1 MSEYATLYRAK
12 KTLRAERF
20 VARATTRARARARR
34 RELARASPARQLAR
48 GNFYFHPRRRTTMV
62 VDVDRASPPTPTP
75 TPTVTKWSQRRGRIT
90 LRYDARDVADA
101 RVEVTRANNP
111 SGGSLV
117 RVSFT
122 AIDSTRAGETGETSS
137 ARPARCR
144 RDVSLELYGAVADAS
159 RAETKITD
167 RSLTVTLLKTNA
179 DASHWPR
186 LTLSAVKTRLVVVDF
201 DSWLDE
207 DDERAA
213 EAAFKF
219 DLHSLEH
226 IGNYEDKAHYFPDVR
241 DSDDDMPDM
250 TDIYA

>member
-1 MSEYATLYRAK
+1 
-12 KTLRAERF
+12 
-20 VARATTRARARARR
+20 
-34 RELARASPARQLAR
+34 
-48 GNFYFHPRRRTTMV
+48 MV
-62 VDVDRASPPTPTP
+62 VDVDRASPTTP
-75 TPTVTKWSQRRGRIT
+75 TPTVTKWSQRRRRIT

-122 AIDSTRAGETGETSS
+122 AIDSTTAGERGDETS
-137 ARPARCR
+137 PARRSR

-159 RAETKITD
+159 RAETKITH
-167 RSLTVTLLKTNA
+167 RSLTVTLLKTDA
-179 DASHWPR
+179 DAPHWPR

-226 IGNYEDKAHYFPDVR
+226 IGNYEDKEHYFPDVR

>member
-1 MSEYATLYRAK
+1 
-12 KTLRAERF
+12 
-20 VARATTRARARARR
+20 
-34 RELARASPARQLAR
+34 
-48 GNFYFHPRRRTTMV
+48 MV
-62 VDVDRASPPTPTP
+62 VDVDRASPTTA
-75 TPTVTKWSQRRGRIT
+75 TATVTKWSQRRRRIT
-90 LRYDARDVADA
+90 LRYDARDVEDA

-122 AIDSTRAGETGETSS
+122 AIDSTNAGGENDETSS

-159 RAETKITD
+159 RAETKITH
-167 RSLTVTLLKTNA
+167 RSLTVTLLKTDA
-179 DASHWPR
+179 DAPHWPR

>member
-1 MSEYATLYRAK
+1 MSEYVTLYRAK

-20 VARATTRARARARR
+20 VARATTRARARVVANSRARR
-34 RELARASPARQLAR
+34 NARPRAR
-48 GNFYFHPRRRTTMV
+48 GTFFYPRRRPTMV

-75 TPTVTKWSQRRGRIT
+75 TPTVTKWSQRRRRIT

-159 RAETKITD
+159 RAETKITH

>member
-1 MSEYATLYRAK
+1 
-12 KTLRAERF
+12 
-20 VARATTRARARARR
+20 
-34 RELARASPARQLAR
+34 
-48 GNFYFHPRRRTTMV
+48 
-62 VDVDRASPPTPTP
+62 
-75 TPTVTKWSQRRGRIT
+75 
-90 LRYDARDVADA
+90 
-101 RVEVTRANNP
+101 VEVTRANNP

-122 AIDSTRAGETGETSS
+122 AIDSTTAGERDDETS
-137 ARPARCR
+137 PARRSR

-159 RAETKITD
+159 RAETKITH
-167 RSLTVTLLKTNA
+167 RSLTVTLLKTDV
-179 DASHWPR
+179 DAPHWPR

-226 IGNYEDKAHYFPDVR
+226 IGNYEDKEHYFPDVR

>member
-1 MSEYATLYRAK
+1 MSEYVTLYREI

-20 VARATTRARARARR
+20 VARASADLRSLSSLLPLDARLVVPD
-34 RELARASPARQLAR
+34 RESAEDEDPA
-48 GNFYFHPRRRTTMV
+48 NHSV
-62 VDVDRASPPTPTP
+62 IVDVDRASPTTP
-75 TPTVTKWSQRRGRIT
+75 TPTVTKWSQRRRRIT

-122 AIDSTRAGETGETSS
+122 AIDSTTAGERDDETS
-137 ARPARCR
+137 PARRSR

-159 RAETKITD
+159 RAETKITH
-167 RSLTVTLLKTNA
+167 RSLTVTLLKTDA
-179 DASHWPR
+179 DAPHWPR

-226 IGNYEDKAHYFPDVR
+226 IGNYEDKEHYFPDVR

>member
-1 MSEYATLYRAK
+1 
-12 KTLRAERF
+12 
-20 VARATTRARARARR
+20 
-34 RELARASPARQLAR
+34 
-48 GNFYFHPRRRTTMV
+48 MV
-62 VDVDRASPPTPTP
+62 VDVDRASPTTP
-75 TPTVTKWSQRRGRIT
+75 TPTVTKWSQRRRRIT
-90 LRYDARDVADA
+90 LRYDARDDADA

-122 AIDSTRAGETGETSS
+122 AIDSTTAGERDDETS
-137 ARPARCR
+137 PARRSR

-159 RAETKITD
+159 RAETKITH
-167 RSLTVTLLKTNA
+167 RSLTVTLLKTDA
-179 DASHWPR
+179 DAPHWPR

-226 IGNYEDKAHYFPDVR
+226 IGNYEDKEHYFPDVR

>member
-1 MSEYATLYRAK
+1 
-12 KTLRAERF
+12 
-20 VARATTRARARARR
+20 
-34 RELARASPARQLAR
+34 
-48 GNFYFHPRRRTTMV
+48 MV
-62 VDVDRASPPTPTP
+62 VDVDRASPTTHTPTA
-75 TPTVTKWSQRRGRIT
+75 TPTVTKWSQRRRRIT

-122 AIDSTRAGETGETSS
+122 AIDSTTAGERDDETS
-137 ARPARCR
+137 PARRSR

-159 RAETKITD
+159 RAETKITH
-167 RSLTVTLLKTNA
+167 RSLTVTLLKTDA
-179 DASHWPR
+179 DAPHWPR

-226 IGNYEDKAHYFPDVR
+226 IGNYEDKEHYFPDVR

>member
-1 MSEYATLYRAK
+1 MSEYPTLYRAK
-12 KTLRAERF
+12 KPLRAERF
-20 VARATTRARARARR
+20 VARATTRARARASPRTR
-34 RELARASPARQLAR
+34 ARVSRSPTRARE
-48 GNFYFHPRRRTTMV
+48 FFHPRRRTTVV

-122 AIDSTRAGETGETSS
+122 AIDSTTAGEKGETSS

-159 RAETKITD
+159 RAETKITH
-167 RSLTVTLLKTNA
+167 RSLTVTLLKTDSNA
-179 DASHWPR
+179 PHWPR

>member
-1 MSEYATLYRAK
+1 
-12 KTLRAERF
+12 
-20 VARATTRARARARR
+20 
-34 RELARASPARQLAR
+34 
-48 GNFYFHPRRRTTMV
+48 MV
-62 VDVDRASPPTPTP
+62 VDVDRASPTTP
-75 TPTVTKWSQRRGRIT
+75 TPTVTKWSQRRRRIT

-122 AIDSTRAGETGETSS
+122 AIDSTTAGERDDETS
-137 ARPARCR
+137 PARRRR

-159 RAETKITD
+159 RAETKITH
-167 RSLTVTLLKTNA
+167 RSLTVTLLKTDA
-179 DASHWPR
+179 DAPHWPR

-226 IGNYEDKAHYFPDVR
+226 IGNYEDKEHYFPDVR

>member
-1 MSEYATLYRAK
+1 M
-12 KTLRAERF
+12 
-20 VARATTRARARARR
+20 VA
-34 RELARASPARQLAR
+34 
-48 GNFYFHPRRRTTMV
+48 V
-62 VDVDRASPPTPTP
+62 VDRASPTTHTPTA
-75 TPTVTKWSQRRGRIT
+75 TPTVTKWSQRRRRIT

-122 AIDSTRAGETGETSS
+122 AIDSTTAGERGDETS
-137 ARPARCR
+137 PARRSR

-159 RAETKITD
+159 RAETKITH
-167 RSLTVTLLKTNA
+167 RSLTVTLLKTDA
-179 DASHWPR
+179 DAPHWPR

-226 IGNYEDKAHYFPDVR
+226 IGNYEDKEHYFPDVR

>member
-1 MSEYATLYRAK
+1 MSEYVTLYREI

-20 VARATTRARARARR
+20 VARATTTRERARVAANTRARHP
-34 RELARASPARQLAR
+34 LA
-48 GNFYFHPRRRTTMV
+48 TMV
-62 VDVDRASPPTPTP
+62 VDVDRASPTTP
-75 TPTVTKWSQRRGRIT
+75 TPTVTKWSQRRRRIT

-122 AIDSTRAGETGETSS
+122 AIDSTTAGERDDETS
-137 ARPARCR
+137 PARRSR

-159 RAETKITD
+159 RAETKITH
-167 RSLTVTLLKTNA
+167 RSLTVTLLKTDA
-179 DASHWPR
+179 DAPHWPR

-226 IGNYEDKAHYFPDVR
+226 IGNYEDKEHYFPDVR

>member
-1 MSEYATLYRAK
+1 
-12 KTLRAERF
+12 
-20 VARATTRARARARR
+20 
-34 RELARASPARQLAR
+34 
-48 GNFYFHPRRRTTMV
+48 MV
-62 VDVDRASPPTPTP
+62 VDVDRASPTT
-75 TPTVTKWSQRRGRIT
+75 TTTTTTTTTATVTKWSQRRRRIT
-90 LRYDARDVADA
+90 LRYDARDVEDA

-122 AIDSTRAGETGETSS
+122 ASDSTNAGENAETS
-137 ARPARCR
+137 ARPARRR

-159 RAETKITD
+159 RAETKITH
-167 RSLTVTLLKTNA
+167 RSLTVTLLKTDA
-179 DASHWPR
+179 DAPHWPR

-226 IGNYEDKAHYFPDVR
+226 IGNYEDKEHYFPDVR
-241 DSDDDMPDM
+241 DSDDDMPNM

>member
-1 MSEYATLYRAK
+1 
-12 KTLRAERF
+12 
-20 VARATTRARARARR
+20 
-34 RELARASPARQLAR
+34 
-48 GNFYFHPRRRTTMV
+48 MV
-62 VDVDRASPPTPTP
+62 VDVDRASPTTP
-75 TPTVTKWSQRRGRIT
+75 TPTVTKWSQRRRRIT

-122 AIDSTRAGETGETSS
+122 PIDSTPAGERDDETS
-137 ARPARCR
+137 PARRSR

-159 RAETKITD
+159 RAETKITH
-167 RSLTVTLLKTNA
+167 RSLTVTLLKTDA
-179 DASHWPR
+179 DAPHWPR

-226 IGNYEDKAHYFPDVR
+226 IGNYEDKEHYFPDVR
-241 DSDDDMPDM
+241 DRDDDIPDM

>member
-1 MSEYATLYRAK
+1 
-12 KTLRAERF
+12 
-20 VARATTRARARARR
+20 
-34 RELARASPARQLAR
+34 
-48 GNFYFHPRRRTTMV
+48 MV
-62 VDVDRASPPTPTP
+62 VDVDRASPTTPTA
-75 TPTVTKWSQRRGRIT
+75 TATATVTKWSQRRRRIT

-122 AIDSTRAGETGETSS
+122 AIDSTTAGENGETSS
-137 ARPARCR
+137 ARGPARCR

-159 RAETKITD
+159 RAETKMTH
-167 RSLTVTLLKTNA
+167 RSLTVTLLKTDA
-179 DASHWPR
+179 DAPHWPR

-226 IGNYEDKAHYFPDVR
+226 IGNYEDKEHYFPDVR

>member
-1 MSEYATLYRAK
+1 
-12 KTLRAERF
+12 
-20 VARATTRARARARR
+20 
-34 RELARASPARQLAR
+34 
-48 GNFYFHPRRRTTMV
+48 MV

-75 TPTVTKWSQRRGRIT
+75 TPTVTKWSQRRRRIT

-144 RDVSLELYGAVADAS
+144 RDVSLELYGAV
-159 RAETKITD
+159 
-167 RSLTVTLLKTNA
+167 A

>member
-1 MSEYATLYRAK
+1 
-12 KTLRAERF
+12 
-20 VARATTRARARARR
+20 
-34 RELARASPARQLAR
+34 
-48 GNFYFHPRRRTTMV
+48 MV
-62 VDVDRASPPTPTP
+62 VDVDRASPTTP
-75 TPTVTKWSQRRGRIT
+75 TPTVTKWSQRRRRIT
-90 LRYDARDVADA
+90 LRYDARDVEDA

-122 AIDSTRAGETGETSS
+122 AIDSTTAGERDDETS
-137 ARPARCR
+137 PARHR

-159 RAETKITD
+159 RAETKITH
-167 RSLTVTLLKTNA
+167 RSLTVTLLKTDA
-179 DASHWPR
+179 DAPHWPR

-207 DDERAA
+207 DDVRAA

>member
-1 MSEYATLYRAK
+1 MSLCIAK
-12 KTLRAERF
+12 KNAPRRAFRR
-20 VARATTRARARARR
+20 ARDDARARARR
-34 RELARASPARQLAR
+34 RELARASPARELAR
-48 GNFYFHPRRRTTMV
+48 GNFFHPRRRTTMV
-62 VDVDRASPPTPTP
+62 VDVDRASPTTP
-75 TPTVTKWSQRRGRIT
+75 TPTVTKWSQRRRRIT

-122 AIDSTRAGETGETSS
+122 AIDSTHAGETGETSS

-159 RAETKITD
+159 RAETKITH
-167 RSLTVTLLKTNA
+167 RSLTVTLLKTDA
-179 DASHWPR
+179 DAPHWPR

-226 IGNYEDKAHYFPDVR
+226 IGNYEDKEHYFPDVR